1 MKFQWKL
8 PGGAKVWKLLD
19 QYKYVLI
26 AIAVGIVLL
35 LWPSGEGGQGPPA
48 DTAEE
53 IHAIETI
60 LHCGCRFLA
69 TVHAG
74 CLEELEKK
82 LAQTLSQVEGA
93 GKVTVT
99 LTLKSGMEQVLAS
112 DRSTSV
118 TERGSS
124 VEEETV
130 IINAGTGQ
138 GQSAVLLTQRYP
150 TFQGALVVC
159 EGGDDA
165 GIRLLMTQA
174 VSSLTGIGS
183 DRITVCKG
191 GGGSPT
197 MKIWRVER

>member
-8 PGGAKVWKLLD
+8 PEGAKLWKLLD

-26 AIAVGIVLL
+26 VIAAGIVLL
-35 LWPSGEGGQGPPA
+35 LWPSGGRREEQSAGSGAAGTQETF
-48 DTAEE
+48 DLTA
-53 IHAIETI
+53 
-60 LHCGCRFLA
+60 
-69 TVHAG
+69 
-74 CLEELEKK
+74 LEERLSE
-82 LAQTLSQVEGA
+82 TLSKVEGA

-99 LTLKSGMEQVLAS
+99 LTVKSGMERVLAS

-118 TERGSS
+118 SERGSS

-130 IINAGTGQ
+130 LVNSGAGQ
-138 GQSAVLLTQRYP
+138 EAVLLTQRYP

-165 GIRLLMTQA
+165 EIRLLMTRA
-174 VSSLTGIGS
+174 VSALTGIGA

-191 GGGSPT
+191 G
-197 MKIWRVER
+197 

>member
-8 PGGAKVWKLLD
+8 PEGAKLWKLLD

-26 AIAVGIVLL
+26 VIAAGIVLL
-35 LWPSGEGGQGPPA
+35 LWPSGERR
-48 DTAEE
+48 EE
-53 IHAIETI
+53 QAAGSGVVGTQET
-60 LHCGCRFLA
+60 FDLA
-69 TVHAG
+69 A
-74 CLEELEKK
+74 LEGRLSE
-82 LAQTLSQVEGA
+82 TLSKVEGA

-99 LTLKSGMEQVLAS
+99 LTVKSGMEQVLAS

-118 TERGSS
+118 SERGSS

-130 IINAGTGQ
+130 LVNSGAGQ
-138 GQSAVLLTQRYP
+138 EAVLLTQRYP

-165 GIRLLMTQA
+165 EIRLLMTRA
-174 VSSLTGIGS
+174 VSALTGIGA

-191 GGGSPT
+191 G
-197 MKIWRVER
+197 